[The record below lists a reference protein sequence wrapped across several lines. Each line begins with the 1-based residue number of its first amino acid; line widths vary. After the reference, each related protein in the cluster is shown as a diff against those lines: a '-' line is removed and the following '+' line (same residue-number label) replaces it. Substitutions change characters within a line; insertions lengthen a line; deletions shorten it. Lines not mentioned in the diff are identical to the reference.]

1 MSFGDVFR
9 YIRTW
14 GTTGAVAPSGK
25 ALARRMVSHVDPRG
39 TGIVLE
45 LGPGNGVVTQALIDR
60 GVAPSRIVAV
70 EFNPDFCRI
79 VAERCP
85 GVRVV
90 QGDAYNLD
98 QTLAGIHDGG
108 FAAAVSSLPLL
119 LREPPDRVRL
129 VKSVLARLPRT
140 SALAQFSYSPKP
152 PVPASPAEWR
162 LEGSGWILMNMP
174 PARVW
179 TYRPV

>member
-1 MSFGDVFR
+1 MSLGDVFR

-25 ALARRMVSHVDPRG
+25 ALARRMVRHVDPRG

-45 LGPGNGVVTQALIDR
+45 LGPGNGVVTQALIEK
-60 GVAPSRIVAV
+60 GVAPERIVAV

-79 VAERCP
+79 VRERYP
-85 GVRVV
+85 GVQVV
-90 QGDAYNLD
+90 QGDAYD
-98 QTLAGIHDGG
+98 IDKTLRGVHDGP
-108 FAAAVSSLPLL
+108 FAAAVSSIPLL
-119 LREPPDRVRL
+119 LREPADRIRL

-152 PVPASPAEWR
+152 PVPASPLEWR

-179 TYRPV
+179 TYRPL